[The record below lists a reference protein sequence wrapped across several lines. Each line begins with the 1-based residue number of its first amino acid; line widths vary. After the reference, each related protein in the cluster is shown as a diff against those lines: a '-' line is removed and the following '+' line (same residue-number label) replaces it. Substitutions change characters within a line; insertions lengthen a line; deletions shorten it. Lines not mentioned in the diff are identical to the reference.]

1 MTDSLKRLILLSSAI
16 LTLTFETPI
25 RDIAQILYWE
35 SGTLWVRDKEGDEL
49 IQVDTDENIIERVDS
64 LGPCC
69 VTEDHALLYKSFSF
83 DDDEDEDEDEN
94 EYGNCIKKKTSC
106 KIITLLKTKKM
117 EDVSGIHSS
126 FINGH
131 ILVLIGIRNV
141 NEHYWNTTYLYKIT
155 RYNENGLKIQDI
167 EIDGRGKQWHRW
179 WYECITEN
187 RNGDIIISSDELGAV
202 VGMDSSGG
210 RRFTYSH
217 PDNSTPMDI
226 CTDKYGHILV
236 AYDTCIYLLY
246 EDGTFKKKLLRS
258 MSEKR
263 FTSLCLDDKQ
273 NLYVGN
279 DCGVV
284 KVYKYLKGE

>member
-1 MTDSLKRLILLSSAI
+1 M
-16 LTLTFETPI
+16 
-25 RDIAQILYWE
+25 LYWK
-35 SGTLWVRDKEGDEL
+35 SGRLWVREEDGEL
-49 IQVDTDENIIERVDS
+49 IQVDTDGNIKERVDS
-64 LGPCC
+64 MGPYC
-69 VTEDHALLYKSFSF
+69 VTKDHALLYTSF
-83 DDDEDEDEDEN
+83 DDDEDEDEDKN
-94 EYGNCIKKKTSC
+94 EYGICIKKKTSC
-106 KIITLLKTKKM
+106 RIITLLKTKKM
-117 EDVSGIHSS
+117 EDVFGIHSS

-131 ILVLIGIRNV
+131 ILVLIGIR
-141 NEHYWNTTYLYKIT
+141 NTTYLYKIT

-179 WYECITEN
+179 WYACITEN
-187 RNGDIIISSDELGAV
+187 RNGDIIISGDELEAV

-246 EDGTFKKKLLRS
+246 EDGTFQKELLRN
-258 MSEKR
+258 MSGKC
-263 FTSLCLDDKQ
+263 FTTLCLDDKQ